1 MIAIVNVGPHDDP
14 DKLGV
19 RTYEVRINANV
30 VCTFKHRRAD
40 GLGMCLLKASKA
52 VERQKWEQASRILDI
67 ANGKTQPHR
76 AAELPITKTPTSR
89 CRLERPC
96 YMCGYWHHFRA
107 NLSVAKR
114 ASKAAGRQLLLAGL
128 HFLHGVAPC
137 KYTDHHWWGI

>member
-40 GLGMCLLKASKA
+40 GLGMCLLKASEA

-67 ANGKTQPHR
+67 ANPEGLRTRHLVAGTQHP
-76 AAELPITKTPTSR
+76 L
-89 CRLERPC
+89 
-96 YMCGYWHHFRA
+96 
-107 NLSVAKR
+107 V
-114 ASKAAGRQLLLAGL
+114 
-128 HFLHGVAPC
+128 VAPNLAEKKIEKGC
-137 KYTDHHWWGI
+137 

>member
-40 GLGMCLLKASKA
+40 DLGMCLLKASKA

-67 ANGKTQPHR
+67 ANADDNYPGH
-76 AAELPITKTPTSR
+76 SGW
-89 CRLERPC
+89 
-96 YMCGYWHHFRA
+96 YCGNREQFVKRHKKA
-107 NLSVAKR
+107 VALMR
-114 ASKAAGRQLLLAGL
+114 SLLAPNTG
-128 HFLHGVAPC
+128 A
-137 KYTDHHWWGI
+137 